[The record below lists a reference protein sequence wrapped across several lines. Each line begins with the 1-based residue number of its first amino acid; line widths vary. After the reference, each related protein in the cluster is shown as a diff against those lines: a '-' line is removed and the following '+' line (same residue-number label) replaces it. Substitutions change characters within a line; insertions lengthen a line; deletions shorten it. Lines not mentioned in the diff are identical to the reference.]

1 MGVDMNVESEAQIGS
16 GINIQIVNH
25 SGLGINCRI
34 NGPVR
39 IGNHVMMDPDVMIIA
54 WNHRFDR
61 TDVPMGQQGEADPEP
76 VVLENDVWIGARA
89 ILLPGVTV
97 GQGAIVGAGSVV
109 TKSVP
114 PYAKVA
120 GNPAR
125 IFRSRVGL
133 PNDGK
138 G

>member
-1 MGVDMNVESEAQIGS
+1 MGSDVNIEQRAHFGS
-16 GINIQIVNH
+16 GNHLSIGNH

-39 IGNHVMMDPDVMIIA
+39 IGNHVMMGPDVMVIA
-54 WNHRFDR
+54 RSHGFDR
-61 TDVPMGQQGEADPEP
+61 TDVPMCQQVEADPKP
-76 VVLENDVWIGARA
+76 VVIEDDVWIGARA

-97 GQGAIVGAGSVV
+97 GQGTIVGAGSVV

-114 PYAKVA
+114 SYSIVA

-125 IFRSRVGL
+125 IVRSRVGL

-138 G
+138 S

>member
-1 MGVDMNVESEAQIGS
+1 MGSDVNIEQRAHFGS
-16 GINIQIVNH
+16 GIHLSIGDH

-39 IGNHVMMDPDVMIIA
+39 IGTHVMIIA
-54 WNHRFDR
+54 RNHRFDR
-61 TDVPMGQQGEADPEP
+61 TDVPMCQQGEADPEP
-76 VVLENDVWIGARA
+76 VVLGNDVWIGARA
-89 ILLPGVTV
+89 IFLPGVTV
-97 GQGAIVGAGSVV
+97 GQGTIVGAGSVV

-114 PYAKVA
+114 AYSIVA

-125 IFRSRVGL
+125 IVRSRVGP